1 MPKKHKAIVVPH
13 THWDRAWCSPF
24 QQFRMRL
31 VKLIDKLIHILNND
45 PGYKS
50 FIFDG
55 QAIVL
60 EDYLEIHPEVEREL
74 KRLVQRDRILVGPW
88 YVLPDQFL
96 VSAEALVRNLMI
108 GHMIAE
114 GFGKVMKVGY
124 VPDCFGHISQLPQI
138 LRGFD
143 IDSAIFMRGMGD
155 EGEILGSEFLWY
167 APDGKT
173 NVLAV
178 HQIGGY
184 CNAANLGCAQGE
196 LDFDGAIE
204 KCQHLVEMMK
214 SYARTSCLLFNSGC
228 DLVEPQSELTDAIE
242 YVNDKLNNVKLAIGT
257 FTDYL
262 DQVRAEEPNL
272 KKYQNELRGS
282 RYHILL
288 SGVFS
293 TRMYMRQAN
302 EASQTLMERWAEPF
316 SALSWLETGSEYP
329 RSFLR
334 YAWKELLKN
343 HPHDDICGCSVDEV
357 HRDDMIRYGWTQQV
371 GEELTRTALESLAGN
386 VDTRLDK
393 TQDVRLKTQ
402 DKEQEKSSSE
412 VESDA
417 VSSKSFPIFVVF
429 NPLAWP
435 RSDPV
440 SIEVPMC
447 SIPENPVI
455 QNAADG
461 EVVPVQI
468 MRKDDG
474 LAEVTFQGRVPALGY
489 ATYSVDSGEAE
500 PEAAKS
506 KPRTLENELFRI
518 KVNRNGSLNILDKS
532 TGTEYKGC
540 NAYEDTEDAG
550 DEYDYSPIKR
560 SRTVTSRGAKADHR
574 IIENGPVRATAEI
587 RFSMNLPKGL
597 TKDRASRTSATFSC
611 PVITRV
617 TIYNDTPRIDI
628 ATIFENKV
636 EDHRLRA
643 VFPTE
648 IRADS
653 VYVEGHFDVLTRSV
667 KLHKPKAEWAQDPL
681 PTNHQNAFVNIEDG
695 KRGFALI
702 NKGLPEYE
710 IGETKKGCVIYLT
723 LLRCVGWLSR
733 DDLLTRRGNAGRS
746 IPTPEAQCPG
756 THTFLYSIFPHGGD
770 WVSAQVQRR
779 AHEHNV
785 RMRAAL
791 TDRHE
796 GTLPSTQSFVS
807 VEPHNLMVTA
817 LKKCELG
824 DGIILRFYNS
834 TAETVNGVI
843 SAHKPIKAACL
854 TNLSERLLEDGELGV
869 NDDGTISLE
878 VGGREIKTIRL
889 TF

>member
-1 MPKKHKAIVVPH
+1 MSRKHKVIVVPH

-31 VKLIDKLIHILNND
+31 VKLVDNLINILNTD

-50 FIFDG
+50 FVFDG
-55 QAIVL
+55 QAVVL

-74 KRLVQRDRILVGPW
+74 KRLIEKGRILVGPW
-88 YVLPDQFL
+88 YTLPDQFL
-96 VSAEALVRNLMI
+96 VSAESLVRNLMV
-108 GHMIAE
+108 GHMVAE

-143 IDSAIFMRGMGD
+143 IDSAIFMRGLGD

-184 CNAANLGCAQGE
+184 CNAVNLGYVQGE
-196 LDFDGAIE
+196 IDFDSAVD
-204 KCQHLVEMMK
+204 KCQNLFEMMNT
-214 SYARTSCLLFNSGC
+214 SARTSCLLFNNGS
-228 DLVEPQSELTDAIE
+228 DLVEPQPELTDIVE
-242 YVNDKLNNVKLAIGT
+242 YVNDKLNNIRLTIGT

-262 DQVRAEEPNL
+262 DMVRAEEPKL

-282 RYHILL
+282 RYHVLL

-316 SALSWLETGSEYP
+316 SALSWLEAGSEYP
-329 RSFLR
+329 RAFLR

-343 HPHDDICGCSVDEV
+343 HPHDDVCGCSADEV
-357 HRDDMIRYGWTQQV
+357 HRDDMIRYGWVQQV
-371 GEELTRTALESLAGN
+371 GEELTQTALESLARSI
-386 VDTRLDK
+386 DTK
-393 TQDVRLKTQ
+393 LKTQ
-402 DKEQEKSSSE
+402 DDEQENDISE
-412 VESDA
+412 DESNTENSA
-417 VSSKSFPIFVVF
+417 PAFVVF

-440 SIEVPMC
+440 SMEMPVC
-447 SIPENPVI
+447 SIPENFAI
-455 QNAADG
+455 INTADG
-461 EVVPVQI
+461 EIVPSQFT
-468 MRKDDG
+468 RKDDG
-474 LAEVTFQGRVPALGY
+474 LMEVTLRGRVPALGY
-489 ATYSVDSGEAE
+489 ASYSVTSGKAGSEEARI
-500 PEAAKS
+500 
-506 KPRTLENELFRI
+506 KPRTMENEFFRI

-532 TGTEYKGC
+532 NGTEYKGC
-540 NAYEDTEDAG
+540 NVYEDTEDAG
-550 DEYDYSPIKR
+550 DEYDYSPIKH
-560 SRTVTSRGAKADHR
+560 SRTVNSRGAKADFKV
-574 IIENGPVRATAEI
+574 IENGPVRIIAEI

-597 TKDRASRTSATFSC
+597 TRDRTSRTSATFSC
-611 PVITRV
+611 PITTRV
-617 TIYNDTPRIDI
+617 TIYNDTPRIDLS
-628 ATIFENKV
+628 TTFENKV

-643 VFPTE
+643 IFPTE
-648 IRADS
+648 IKTDS
-653 VYVEGHFDVLTRSV
+653 VYVEGHFDVFTRPV
-667 KLHKPKAEWAQDPL
+667 KLHKPKAEWAQEPV
-681 PTNHQNAFVNIEDG
+681 PTNHQNGFVGVEDG
-695 KRGFALI
+695 DKGFALI

-710 IGETKKGCVIYLT
+710 VRETKKGCVIYLT

-733 DDLLTRRGNAGRS
+733 DDLLTRRGNAGVS

-756 THTFLYSIFPHGGD
+756 THTFLYSIYPYSGN
-770 WVSAQVQRR
+770 WLSAQVQRR
-779 AHEHNV
+779 THEHNV
-785 RMRAAL
+785 PMRAVI
-791 TDRHE
+791 TDQHE
-796 GTLPSTQSFVS
+796 GTLPPVQSFVS

-834 TAETVNGVI
+834 TDEKVNGVVR
-843 SAHKPIKAACL
+843 AHKPIKNACL
-854 TNLSERLLEDGELGV
+854 TNLSERLLEDGELNV
-869 NDDGTISLE
+869 KSDGSISLK
-878 VGGREIKTIRL
+878 VGKHEIKTVQL